1 MKRRVIAS
9 LLTLVLCLTLLPAP
23 AFAAD
28 TGGDTPEPAATDIYV
43 SSTAGNDSNAGTT
56 KNTAVATL
64 AKAVE
69 IAPDGATIYVLSD
82 LTMTECARFYNKNL
96 TITSGDGG
104 SYTVTRGDGFEAQS
118 DTARSWYNPAMIE
131 VQGNQEGA
139 ECGLTLKNIILDDA
153 GEYEGTVFAQ
163 AISGK
168 SEEDKDNLVYVQDA
182 MIASNATV
190 PCTITLGE
198 GAVLRNF
205 GGMSAVRVTDQAKL
219 VMKSGSVIE
228 DTLSGYTRSKGT
240 DTRSVGPAGAVWL
253 QGGSLEM
260 ENGAKIRNING
271 RAVYADGGSVS
282 VGGTISGITGN
293 PAMWQGKEGT
303 AIHLRNNA
311 TGTLTATGLI
321 TNVTGGGT
329 IVNLSGST
337 YTMDA
342 GSVMSGNQGN
352 NIAAFGGAN
361 TIFMNGEITGIRSG
375 NGNGYYDAIN
385 LQVASNATD
394 LIYCKIGATGNIH
407 DNNVWYGS
415 VYVQGNNI
423 ELHHYGKI
431 NNNSSSDKSGGIVL
445 ANNFPG
451 AKVIMYDGAEVIGN
465 KSDNDG
471 AGVMVSYGTFTMNGG
486 KISGNIAM
494 GQAGGVYVRRGGQ
507 FIMNGGEISNNHAN
521 KYGGGVSFVASDYF
535 GYVPYVALNGGM
547 ISSNTM
553 GDSDTKVSNDLG
565 IASSDYSHINRYLYI
580 SDDVTIGNKAVY
592 FQANSKTVTPAD
604 DSLDIKLGNAST
616 DSVTALSDKATANG
630 WNAPL
635 ATFWVQR
642 NGGAE
647 LMIDGLTLDS
657 ALPQIVYALVQETG
671 EDGKPASGAAVRV
684 YSTEIT
690 ADGIR
695 LTLPNGYANGCAVAL
710 AQPTT
715 DFGTV
720 VITSTKPELQET
732 VDLSSGAYEVP
743 YTATYTMSD
752 NLLSML
758 KNAQSGVPMTFVV
771 ELDSRLTAKKGL
783 DGNYDFLFDGA
794 GILEVNTITESPDEH
809 TITVLCKPVAD
820 WKNAIKDKTSVVMT
834 LTGTGVL
841 DTDDFEPGD
850 YLNTTGH
857 IVGMIDQS
865 TSVLIPANLCRTK
878 MIGRYDVIF
887 DWNDGSNKKKTVSV
901 VEGGTVGDQ
910 MPADPSRSGYT
921 FTGWNTKT
929 DGTGNVFTSTT
940 NVTDDLTVYA
950 QWKRNGGGGGSTNYY
965 LALKKVD
972 AQDGHALSGA
982 QFGLYQD
989 GKQLATATSDR
1000 NGLVMFT
1007 LSSKNYKNL
1016 YCQELIAPEGYV
1028 MNKDKI
1034 TVSANDLTT
1043 SRTTAEKS
1051 AETVRNYRGVTPDLL
1066 NDADHFA
1073 YVIGYPDGA
1082 VRPQGNITR
1091 AETATIFFR
1100 MLKDAVRNGNLLT
1113 SNAYQDVASS
1123 YWANTAISTMTG
1135 LGILQ
1140 GRDSATFDPNA
1151 PITRAEFAAI
1161 CARFDTG
1168 KSSGSQTFS
1177 DIRGHWA
1184 QDYIE
1189 RAAELGWVK
1198 GFEDGSF
1205 RPNDCITRAQ
1215 AMTMINRVLNRIP
1228 EDASDLLP
1236 DMNVWPDCNPGDW
1249 FYLAVQ
1255 EATNSHNYKHKAG
1268 NYETWISMKEDPD
1281 WTRYEN

>member
-28 TGGDTPEPAATDIYV
+28 TGEDTPEPAATGIYV
-43 SSTAGNDSNAGTT
+43 SSTGNDATGNGSQSAPY
-56 KNTAVATL
+56 ATL
-64 AKAVE
+64 AKAVGE
-69 IAPDGATIYVLSD
+69 AVDGATIYVMSD
-82 LTMTECARFYNKNL
+82 LIMTSCARFYGKQL
-96 TITSGDGG
+96 TITSYGG
-104 SYTVTRGDGFEAQS
+104 EKTYTVTRGDNFEQQQ
-118 DTARSWYNPAMIE
+118 DVARRTYNPAMIE
-131 VQGNQEGA
+131 VQTTA
-139 ECGLTLKNIILDDA
+139 SAASLTLTNIIFDDA
-153 GEYEGTVFAQ
+153 GKKKGTVFAQ
-163 AISGK
+163 AVSADGTGTADT
-168 SEEDKDNLVYVQDA
+168 SHNTDYVQDA
-182 MIASNATV
+182 IIASNATV
-190 PCTITLGE
+190 ASTITLGE

-303 AIHLRNNA
+303 AIHLRGENA
-311 TGTLTATGLI
+311 SAVLASTAVIEEISGGGSAVF
-321 TNVTGGGT
+321 VTGVGNRFLT
-329 IVNLSGST
+329 EKGST
-337 YTMDA
+337 IRKLT
-342 GSVMSGNQGN
+342 Q
-352 NIAAFGGAN
+352 
-361 TIFMNGEITGIRSG
+361 TIGVNCVSNKNVQLNGEITEVSGAIPLRLEAANVVLGKDGIIHKNELISHG
-375 NGNGYYDAIN
+375 AAYVHNSSN
-385 LQVASNATD
+385 LT
-394 LIYCKIGATGNIH
+394 I
-407 DNNVWYGS
+407 
-415 VYVQGNNI
+415 
-423 ELHHYGKI
+423 YGKI
-431 NNNSSSDKSGGIVL
+431 NDNYSSSGKNAAALFIVNNGPASHATLEQGGEIC
-445 ANNFPG
+445 NNTNGGSKYG
-451 AKVIMYDGAEVIGN
+451 AAVELQQD
-465 KSDNDG
+465 SC
-471 AGVMVSYGTFTMNGG
+471 SFTMNGG
-486 KISGNIAM
+486 TISGNSGPCGAV
-494 GQAGGVYVRRGGQ
+494 QVHKDSAK
-507 FIMNGGEISNNHAN
+507 FIMNGGEVTGNTSTTRGEAGIYVENGTPTVELNAGKAQSVTLATN
-521 KYGGGVSFVASDYF
+521 VSASPSKGHVYIADRF
-535 GYVPYVALNGGM
+535 DLESGLVTM
-547 ISSNTM
+547 IQNT
-553 GDSDTKVSNDLG
+553 
-565 IASSDYSHINRYLYI
+565 
-580 SDDVTIGNKAVY
+580 
-592 FQANSKTVTPAD
+592 KTVTPAE

-616 DSVTALSDKATANG
+616 DSNAALKTASKSNG
-630 WNAPL
+630 WADPF
-635 ATFWVQR
+635 ATFWTQR
-642 NGGAE
+642 NGGTE
-647 LMIDGLTLDS
+647 LTVGGLVTNDD
-657 ALPQIVYALVQETG
+657 LPVYV
-671 EDGKPASGAAVRV
+671 
-684 YSTEIT
+684 
-690 ADGIR
+690 
-695 LTLPNGYANGCAVAL
+695 LTLPVDETGAVSTGAAPKVFAAQKTGNTGEAKFTLPDVSGNGCAVAL

-715 DFGTV
+715 DFGSV
-720 VITSTKPELQET
+720 VITGPATIEKDSAAAT
-732 VDLSSGAYEVP
+732 YEVP

-771 ELDSRLTAKKGL
+771 ELDSRLTAKK
-783 DGNYDFLFDGA
+783 DDNGNFLYNFDGD
-794 GILEVNTITESPDEH
+794 GILEVDESR
-809 TITVLCKPVAD
+809 ITVSGNKITVPCKPVTNWA
-820 WKNAIKDKTSVVMT
+820 NAVKDKTSVVMT
-834 LTGTGVL
+834 LKGTGVL
-841 DTDDFEPGD
+841 KVADFSAGE

-857 IVGMIDQS
+857 IVGNIVGMIDQS

-950 QWKRNGGGGGSTNYY
+950 QWKRNGGSGSTTNYY

-1100 MLKDAVRNGNLLT
+1100 LLKDAVRNGNLLT

-1268 NYETWISMKEDPD
+1268 NYETWISMKQDPD

>member
-23 AFAAD
+23 AFAEEI
-28 TGGDTPEPAATDIYV
+28 GGTTPEPAATDIYV
-43 SSTAGNDSNAGTT
+43 SSTGNDNTGTGST
-56 KNTAVATL
+56 DNPYATL
-64 AKAVE
+64 AKAVD
-69 IAPDGATIYVLSD
+69 AAGNGATIYVMSD
-82 LTMTECARFYNKNL
+82 LTMTKCARYYDKDL
-96 TITSGDGG
+96 TITSL
-104 SYTVTRGDGFEAQS
+104 YLNNPVTISRGTKFDTLS
-118 DTARSWYNPAMIE
+118 DDARSWYNPAIIE
-131 VQGNQEGA
+131 VQTTGDKPA
-139 ECGLTLKNIILDDA
+139 GLTLTNIILDDA
-153 GEYEGTVFAQ
+153 GKHEGTVFAQ
-163 AISGK
+163 AVSDDGTGT
-168 SEEDKDNLVYVQDA
+168 SDTSQNAVYVQDA
-182 MIASNATV
+182 IIASNATV
-190 PCTITLGE
+190 PSTITLGK

-205 GGMSAVRVTDQAKL
+205 GGMSAVRVTNRAQL

-228 DTLSGYTRSKGT
+228 DASSITRSKG
-240 DTRSVGPAGAVWL
+240 DAGSVGPAGAVWL

-293 PAMWQGKEGT
+293 PAMWQGRNGT

-521 KYGGGVSFVASDYF
+521 KYGGGVSFVASDYS

-592 FQANSKTVTPAD
+592 FFDQANSKTVTPAD
-604 DSLDIKLGNAST
+604 DSLDIKLGNASPA
-616 DSVTALSDKATANG
+616 SVTALTTASIDKG
-630 WNAPL
+630 WKSPL
-635 ATFWVQR
+635 ATFWVSR
-642 NGGAE
+642 DGAASLTVGG
-647 LMIDGLTLDS
+647 LKPDKNLPVYVLT
-657 ALPQIVYALVQETG
+657 QKTG
-671 EDGKPASGAAVRV
+671 DDGKPASSNAPINTYAAAVD
-684 YSTEIT
+684 
-690 ADGIR
+690 ADGNVR
-695 LTLPNGYANGCAVAL
+695 FTLPAADVNGCGCAVAIV
-710 AQPTT
+710 QPTQ
-715 DFGTV
+715 DFGTLTISGPETIKQNKTV
-720 VITSTKPELQET
+720 ADYPVAYTVTYVMSESLKNIITQAGGSAKYSLVIT
-732 VDLSSGAYEVP
+732 
-743 YTATYTMSD
+743 
-752 NLLSML
+752 
-758 KNAQSGVPMTFVV
+758 
-771 ELDSRLTAKKGL
+771 
-783 DGNYDFLFDGA
+783 
-794 GILEVNTITESPDEH
+794 
-809 TITVLCKPVAD
+809 
-820 WKNAIKDKTSVVMT
+820 KDAR
-834 LTGTGVL
+834 LTGTPNSFDGNSVQVTYTL
-841 DTDDFEPGD
+841 PNNAFVVGD
-850 YLNTTGH
+850 SLFASAELTVT
-857 IVGMIDQS
+857 VGQNRYI
-865 TSVLIPANLCRTK
+865 IPSNVTETK
-878 MIGRYDVIF
+878 LLGLESFHVVF
-887 DWNDGSNKKKTVSV
+887 DWNEGSGKTKTVSV
-901 VEGGTVGDQ
+901 TEGEALGDR
-910 MPADPSRSGYT
+910 MIADPARSGYT
-921 FTGWNTKT
+921 FTGWNTQQ
-929 DGTGNVFTSTT
+929 DGKGSSFDNRTVITGSM
-940 NVTDDLTVYA
+940 TVYA
-950 QWKRNGGGGGSTNYY
+950 QWSENSSGSGGDGSKTYY
-965 LALKKVD
+965 YFAIEKVD
-972 AQDGHALSGA
+972 AQDGSVLSSA
-982 QFGLYQD
+982 KFGLFLD
-989 GKQLATATSDR
+989 GKQIATAASNRSGIAMFRVNESDYR
-1000 NGLVMFT
+1000 KINAK
-1007 LSSKNYKNL
+1007 SDL
-1016 YCQELIAPEGYV
+1016 YYQELTAPEGYV
-1028 MNKDKI
+1028 VNSDE
-1034 TVSANDLTT
+1034 VSIEKSNLTT
-1043 SRTTAEKS
+1043 SWSKAEKD
-1051 AETVRNYRGVTPDLL
+1051 AETVRNYRGSTPDLL
-1066 NDADHFA
+1066 NGDDHFA
-1073 YVIGYPDGA
+1073 YVVGYQDGCVHPNA
-1082 VRPQGNITR
+1082 LITR

-1100 MLKDAVRNGNLLT
+1100 LLKDDVRDDNLRT
-1113 SNAYQDVASS
+1113 SNTFADVPND

>member
-28 TGGDTPEPAATDIYV
+28 TGEDTPEPAATDIYV
-43 SSTAGNDSNAGTT
+43 SSTGNNATGNGSEA
-56 KNTAVATL
+56 KPYATL
-64 AKAVE
+64 AKAVDV
-69 IAPDGATIYVLSD
+69 AGSGATIYVMSN
-82 LTMTECARFYNKNL
+82 LTMTKCARYYDKDL
-96 TITSGDGG
+96 TITSLDPNDP
-104 SYTVTRGDGFEAQS
+104 VTIFRGTEF
-118 DTARSWYNPAMIE
+118 DTQNDPRSWYNPALIE
-131 VQGNQEGA
+131 VQTKGEA
-139 ECGLTLKNIILDDA
+139 ERCGLTLHHIILDDK
-153 GEYEGTVFAQ
+153 GLHEGSIFAQ
-163 AISGK
+163 ASSG
-168 SEEDKDNLVYVQDA
+168 SGTDQIDNTTIVQDA

-198 GAVLRNF
+198 GAILRNF

-303 AIHLRNNA
+303 AIHLRGENA
-311 TGTLTATGLI
+311 SAVLASTAVIEEISGGGSAVF
-321 TNVTGGGT
+321 VTGVGNRFLT
-329 IVNLSGST
+329 EKGST
-337 YTMDA
+337 IRKLTQTI
-342 GSVMSGNQGN
+342 GVNCVSNK
-352 NIAAFGGAN
+352 N
-361 TIFMNGEITGIRSG
+361 TKLNGEITEVSGAIPLRLQTADVVLGEDGIIHKNELTSHG
-375 NGNGYYDAIN
+375 AAYVHNSSN
-385 LQVASNATD
+385 LT
-394 LIYCKIGATGNIH
+394 I
-407 DNNVWYGS
+407 
-415 VYVQGNNI
+415 
-423 ELHHYGKI
+423 YGKI
-431 NNNSSSDKSGGIVL
+431 NDNYSSSGKNAAALFIVPNGGDSHTTLELGGEIC
-445 ANNFPG
+445 NNTNNGSKYG
-451 AKVIMYDGAEVIGN
+451 AAVELQQG
-465 KSDNDG
+465 SC
-471 AGVMVSYGTFTMNGG
+471 SFTMNGG
-486 KISGNIAM
+486 TISGNSGPCGAV
-494 GQAGGVYVRRGGQ
+494 QVHKDSAK
-507 FIMNGGEISNNHAN
+507 FIMNGGEVTGNTSKTHGEAGIYVENGTPTVELNAGKAQSITLVKN
-521 KYGGGVSFVASDYF
+521 VSSQMD
-535 GYVPYVALNGGM
+535 
-547 ISSNTM
+547 M
-553 GDSDTKVSNDLG
+553 GHV
-565 IASSDYSHINRYLYI
+565 YI
-580 SDDVTIGNKAVY
+580 SDHFDLESGLVTMTQDA
-592 FQANSKTVTPAD
+592 KTVTPAD

-630 WNAPL
+630 WNAPF
-635 ATFWVQR
+635 ATFWAQR

-647 LMIDGLTLDS
+647 LTVGGLTLDS

-671 EDGKPASGAAVRV
+671 EDGNPASGAEIKV
-684 YSTEIT
+684 YSTVIT
-690 ADGIR
+690 SDGIF
-695 LTLPNGYANGCAVAL
+695 LTLPNGYKNGCAVAL
-710 AQPTT
+710 VQPTT
-715 DFGTV
+715 DFGSV
-720 VITSTKPELQET
+720 VITGPATIEKDSAAAT
-732 VDLSSGAYEVP
+732 YEVP

-771 ELDSRLTAKKGL
+771 ELDSRLTAKK
-783 DGNYDFLFDGA
+783 DDNGNFLYNFDGD
-794 GILEVNTITESPDEH
+794 GILEVDESR
-809 TITVLCKPVAD
+809 ITVSGNKITVPCKPVTNWA
-820 WKNAIKDKTSVVMT
+820 NAVKDKTSVVMT
-834 LTGTGVL
+834 LKGTGVL
-841 DTDDFEPGD
+841 KVADFSAGE

-857 IVGMIDQS
+857 IVGNIVGMIDQS

-950 QWKRNGGGGGSTNYY
+950 QWKRNGGSGSTTNYY

-1100 MLKDAVRNGNLLT
+1100 LLKDAVRNGNLLT
-1113 SNAYQDVASS
+1113 SNAYRDVASS

-1198 GFEDGSF
+1198 GFEDGTF

-1268 NYETWISMKEDPD
+1268 NYETWISMKQDPD

>member
-28 TGGDTPEPAATDIYV
+28 TGKDTTDIYV
-43 SSTAGNDSNAGTT
+43 SNTGNDATGDGSQSAPY
-56 KNTAVATL
+56 ATL
-64 AKAVE
+64 TKAVD
-69 IAPDGATIYVLSD
+69 AATDGRTIYVMSD
-82 LTMTECARFYNKNL
+82 LTMTKCARFYSKSL
-96 TITSGDGG
+96 TITSGEGG
-104 SYTVTRGDGFEAQS
+104 PYTVTRSEGFAAQN
-118 DTARSWYNPAMIE
+118 DIARSWYNPAMVE
-131 VQGNQEGA
+131 VQTNGDKPA
-139 ECGLTLKNIILDDA
+139 GLTLTNIILDDA
-153 GEYEGTVFAQ
+153 GKHEGTVFAQ
-163 AISGK
+163 ASSGK
-168 SEEDKDNLVYVQDA
+168 SEGDESNKIYVQDA

-228 DTLSGYTRSKGT
+228 DASSITRSKG
-240 DTRSVGPAGAVWL
+240 DAGSVGPAGAVWL
-253 QGGSLEM
+253 QGSDFKM
-260 ENGAKIRNING
+260 ENGAEIKNVNG
-271 RAVYADGGSVS
+271 RAVYADGGEVT

-293 PAMWQGKEGT
+293 ANMWQGEYGT
-303 AIHLRNNA
+303 AIHLRNKA
-311 TGTLTATGLI
+311 SGTLLSGGIIKEISGTKSSSAVYVHTSTLNCNEESKICNCDSVGILSVYCDSNWNKGRNMVNFDGELSGTLNNKNPFQIACTNLTIGKNAKIHGNSAYYGALYLQKNVTADIYGKIYENTASGRGGGIGTAGHGFVEINLYKGAEI
-321 TNVTGGGT
+321 KDNTANNTGGG
-329 IVNLSGST
+329 LSLKNT
-337 YTMDA
+337 KF
-342 GSVMSGNQGN
+342 VM
-352 NIAAFGGAN
+352 
-361 TIFMNGEITGIRSG
+361 
-375 NGNGYYDAIN
+375 
-385 LQVASNATD
+385 
-394 LIYCKIGATGNIH
+394 H
-407 DNNVWYGS
+407 
-415 VYVQGNNI
+415 
-423 ELHHYGKI
+423 
-431 NNNSSSDKSGGIVL
+431 
-445 ANNFPG
+445 
-451 AKVIMYDGAEVIGN
+451 
-465 KSDNDG
+465 
-471 AGVMVSYGTFTMNGG
+471 GG
-486 KISGNIAM
+486 KISGNRSNNV
-494 GQAGGVYVRRGGQ
+494 GGGVYLYEDVVVELHGGT
-507 FIMNGGEISNNHAN
+507 ISGNIDKNGSNDITITNRCNSTSENNYLAISN
-521 KYGGGVSFVASDYF
+521 D
-535 GYVPYVALNGGM
+535 
-547 ISSNTM
+547 I
-553 GDSDTKVSNDLG
+553 
-565 IASSDYSHINRYLYI
+565 
-580 SDDVTIGNKAVY
+580 TIGNKAIY
-592 FQANSKTVTPAD
+592 FEKDTKTVTPAEG
-604 DSLDIKLGNAST
+604 SLNIKLGNASA
-616 DSVTALSDKATANG
+616 DSVTALSGKATANG

-635 ATFWVQR
+635 ATFWAQW

-647 LMIDGLTLDS
+647 LTVGGLTPLS
-657 ALPQIVYALVQETG
+657 SLPVYALVQETG
-671 EDGKPASGAAVRV
+671 EDGKPASGAEVRV

-690 ADGIR
+690 DDGIR

-720 VITSTKPELQET
+720 VITGPATIEKDSAAAT
-732 VDLSSGAYEVP
+732 YEVP

-752 NLLSML
+752 TLLNML
-758 KNAQSGVPMTFVV
+758 KRAPRGVPMTFVV

-1100 MLKDAVRNGNLLT
+1100 LLKDAVRNGNLLT

-1198 GFEDGSF
+1198 GFEDGTF